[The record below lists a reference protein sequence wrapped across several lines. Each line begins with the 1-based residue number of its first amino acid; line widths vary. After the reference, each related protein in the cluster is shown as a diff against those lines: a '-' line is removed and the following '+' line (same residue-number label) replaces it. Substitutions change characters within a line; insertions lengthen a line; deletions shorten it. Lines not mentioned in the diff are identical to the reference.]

1 MVLSTS
7 NPSVDARVQKTPVKK
22 KKATTKHV
30 SAARNATVLAMEEA
44 LTTTTPPNSR
54 SKTKNKFSVAEDKF
68 LCRAFC
74 NVSLDG
80 RKGVGSKGAVFWDR
94 VKEKFNALLIEHGG
108 KGEFPNEWYEW
119 VLWYFGICGTN
130 IFFDWPHKDLN
141 IKCAHQS
148 QCLLQG

>member
-22 KKATTKHV
+22 KATTKQV

-44 LTTTTPPNSR
+44 LTTTTTPTPPNSR
-54 SKTKNKFSVAEDKF
+54 SKIKTKFSAAEDQF

-80 RKGVGSKGAVFWDR
+80 RKGVGSKGAVFWDYLG
-94 VKEKFNALLIEHGG
+94 ENMLL
-108 KGEFPNEWYEW
+108 
-119 VLWYFGICGTN
+119 
-130 IFFDWPHKDLN
+130 
-141 IKCAHQS
+141 
-148 QCLLQG
+148 